1 MMNCVYELYLKRNQ
15 EKNLQNHEKEINIL
29 LMKYFL

>member
-1 MMNCVYELYLKRNQ
+1 MMNCVYELYLKK
-15 EKNLQNHEKEINIL
+15 EPGKNLQNHEKEINIL